1 VILPPEGPVYDAIIV
16 GAGAAGC
23 VLAGRLSENTD
34 KKILV
39 LEAGPDAPP
48 GHEHPDIRD
57 SFPVSLG
64 NPRFMWQNLIAEIGA
79 DLGRGAP
86 RASRPFVQGYGVG
99 GGSNVQGMFAVRGL
113 PEDYDEWRDL
123 GAPGWGWDDVLPYFK
138 KLEHDL
144 DFLGPLH
151 GAEGPIPI
159 RRTPP
164 DEWAPFCKAV
174 SFAIARRGYPAIADY
189 NGEFGEGQSSMPMA
203 NFKDRRVSASMAYLP
218 AAVRRRPNLTVV
230 SDTTVE
236 RLRFEEGRVSGVTA
250 RTASVTREFAGREI
264 ILSCGA
270 LQTPA
275 LLMLSG
281 IGPGENLRAVG
292 VEVVRDVQGVGRNLQ
307 NHPKVQDIAVHL
319 PRSSM
324 QPRQQHTL
332 AQNCLRYSSN
342 VEDCGPKDMFIASL
356 NKASWHPLG
365 ARIGVIAVAIH
376 KPYSKG
382 VVDLASAD
390 PKAPPRIRFNT
401 LSDDRDFK
409 RLVGGLRLALELLR
423 DPDVA
428 AVRNEPFLPQGKIV
442 GRLAKRST
450 KAWLQALGIAS
461 LFDVAPLRRRLL
473 KGLTIDIDALV
484 ADEAALRAMVLNR
497 VELSRHVCGTCKMG
511 LPSDPCA
518 VVDTSGRVHGVEGL
532 RVADASVFPT
542 LMRANTHIPVL
553 MVAEK
558 MADHLKSDWRETNT
572 TTRVLSHR
580 SGAPVAQE

>member
-1 VILPPEGPVYDAIIV
+1 VTSPPAGPIYDAIIV

-23 VLAGRLSENTD
+23 VLAGRLSENAD
-34 KKILV
+34 KKIL
-39 LEAGPDAPP
+39 LIEAGPDAPP
-48 GHEHPDIRD
+48 GQEHPDILD

-64 NPRFMWQNLIAEIGA
+64 NSRFMWQNLIAQIGA
-79 DLGRGAP
+79 DLQDGRP

-144 DFLGPLH
+144 DFSCPLH
-151 GAEGPIPI
+151 GTDGPIPI
-159 RRTPP
+159 RRNPP

-174 SFAIARRGYPAIADY
+174 SKAIARRGHPTIADY

-203 NFKDRRVSASMAYLP
+203 NYKDRRVSASMAYLP
-218 AAVRRRPNLTVV
+218 AAVRRRPNLTIVP
-230 SDTTVE
+230 DTIVE
-236 RLRFEEGRVSGVTA
+236 RLRFQGGRVCGVTA
-250 RTASVTREFAGREI
+250 RTGSATRDFSGRET

-281 IGPGENLRAVG
+281 IGPAEKLHAVG
-292 VEVVRDVQGVGRNLQ
+292 IEVLRDLPGVGRNLQ

-324 QPRQQHTL
+324 QPRAQHTL

-342 VEDCGPKDMFIASL
+342 VAGCRPKDMFIASL

-382 VVDLASAD
+382 VVDLVSAD
-390 PKAPPRIRFNT
+390 PKVAPRIRFNT

-409 RLVGGLRLALELLR
+409 RLVGGLSLVLELLR
-423 DPDVA
+423 DPEVA
-428 AVRNEPFLPQGKIV
+428 KMRNEPFLPQGKIV
-442 GRLAKRST
+442 GRLAKRSA
-450 KAWLQALGIAS
+450 KAWLQAFGIAS
-461 LFDVAPLRRRLL
+461 LFDVAPLRRALL
-473 KGLTIDIDALV
+473 EGLTIDIDALV

-511 LPSDPCA
+511 PVSDPTA

-558 MADHLKSDWRETNT
+558 MADQLKREWRETNT
-572 TTRVLSHR
+572 TTIVLNNR
-580 SGAPVAQE
+580 SGVPLLHS